1 MTPPGPGTIAD
12 AAMTF
17 EQSRRRLTGLAYR
30 MLGSVAE
37 AEDMVQ
43 EAYLRWQGADRSRV
57 GSPSAYLAKTVAR
70 LCLDQMKS
78 ARVRRETYVGPW
90 LPEPVL
96 DDAVLAAD
104 DASDDAD
111 DLSVALLL
119 TLERLSPLE
128 RAAFLLHDVFGMGFA
143 EIADALGRT
152 EPACRQLAARGRARV
167 REERP
172 RFKASPD
179 EGRQLADAF
188 HAAVVSAD
196 LERLARTLANDAVLY
211 SDAGGKRPAALNPIV
226 GRDKIMRL
234 FAALLHKQG
243 AASGVRTRSAEIN
256 GLPGFVIVDAD
267 GALQTLALDI
277 RDGEIAALYWV
288 INPDKLRHV
297 SGGMD

>member
-1 MTPPGPGTIAD
+1 MTSARPGAMSD
-12 AAMTF
+12 AATTF
-17 EQSRRRLTGLAYR
+17 ERSRRRLTGLAYR
-30 MLGSVAE
+30 MLGSLAE
-37 AEDMVQ
+37 AEDIVQ
-43 EAYLRWQGADRSRV
+43 EAYLRWQGADRARV
-57 GSPSAYLAKTVAR
+57 ASPPAYLAKTVAR
-70 LCLDQMKS
+70 LCLDHMKS

-96 DDAVLAAD
+96 DSAMLAAD
-104 DASDDAD
+104 DAADEAD

-143 EIADALGRT
+143 EIADVLGRT

-172 RFKASPD
+172 RFKPSPD
-179 EGRQLADAF
+179 EGRHLADAF
-188 HAAVVSAD
+188 HAAIVSGD

-211 SDAGGKRPAALNPIV
+211 SDGGGKRPAALNPIV

-234 FAALLHKQG
+234 LAALLRKQG
-243 AASGVRTRSAEIN
+243 SADNLRARPAEIN
-256 GLPGFVIVDAD
+256 GLPGFVIADAD

-277 RDGEIAALYWV
+277 RDGKIAALYWV
-288 INPDKLRHV
+288 ANPDKLRHV
-297 SGGMD
+297 RGALD